1 MVRGKEFKNMQ
12 TELKNKL
19 RRILLKLNRAKT
31 EEDIITIYSILHED
45 ITGLLQVVFDTLIN
59 LEKLERC
66 TLKDESE
73 LIKNHY
79 NLKILVRDDE
89 EYKLFLESNDLFND
103 LIKTMTQQQIEL
115 LEAYDDALLKYYG
128 YQEKQAVIASAERT
142 LTSVKNIFK
151 EKLENKE

>member
-1 MVRGKEFKNMQ
+1 MYRRMQ

-45 ITGLLQVVFDTLIN
+45 ITELLQVVFDTLIN
-59 LEKLERC
+59 LERLEHS
-66 TLKDESE
+66 TLKDKSE

-79 NLKILVRDDE
+79 DLKILVRDDE

-103 LIKTMTQQQIEL
+103 LIKTMTQQQIEIL
-115 LEAYDDALLKYYG
+115 DAYDDALLKYYG

-151 EKLENKE
+151 RKNED

>member
-1 MVRGKEFKNMQ
+1 MQ

-19 RRILLKLNRAKT
+19 KRMLLKLNRAKT
-31 EEDIITIYSILHED
+31 KEDTILLYTFLHEYM
-45 ITGLLQVVFDTLIN
+45 TELLQEVLDTLIN
-59 LEKLERC
+59 LERLEHS
-66 TLKDESE
+66 TLQDKSE

-115 LEAYDDALLKYYG
+115 LDAYDDALLKYYG
-128 YQEKQAVIASAERT
+128 YQEEQAVLASTERT
-142 LTSVKNIFK
+142 FTSVKNILK
-151 EKLENKE
+151 RKY